1 MTENPQDEKLN
12 EILSNARSLPREI
25 DPPASAWVAIKA
37 EIAKAGVPGDTP
49 LHRTPY
55 VWQRPAFLIAAGLAL
70 VASSSLVTI
79 GAMKDRIV
87 SKMPV
92 AAASRRSTVGPGPA
106 TFAEFV
112 SVENDYISSA
122 NQLST
127 LLESERSTLS
137 PETVAKLKQSLAIID
152 GAIVEARRALAADP
166 ANRALIEMLNTSY
179 NQKIDLLKRTTEM
192 GRT

>member
-1 MTENPQDEKLN
+1 MTENPQDKKLN
-12 EILSNARSLPREI
+12 ELLSNARSLPREI

-37 EIAKAGVPGDTP
+37 EIEKPVSVGQTSSSRAT
-49 LHRTPY
+49 R

-79 GAMKDRIV
+79 AAMRDRN
-87 SKMPV
+87 V
-92 AAASRRSTVGPGPA
+92 AETQAVAMSRRSTVEPGPA

-122 NQLST
+122 NQLSA

-166 ANRALIEMLNTSY
+166 ANRALVEMLNTSY

>member
-1 MTENPQDEKLN
+1 MTESSEEERLN
-12 EILSNARSLPREI
+12 DLLSRARALPRDI
-25 DPPASAWVAIKA
+25 DPPADAWAAIKA
-37 EIAKAGVPGDTP
+37 EIAKPGAIGETP
-49 LHRTPY
+49 LHRAPHI
-55 VWQRPAFLIAAGLAL
+55 WQRPAFLIAAGFAL

-79 GAMKDRIV
+79 EAMKDRDIARV
-87 SKMPV
+87 PS
-92 AAASRRSTVGPGPA
+92 AGASRKSTGEPGPA

-122 NQLST
+122 NQLSAV
-127 LLESERSTLS
+127 LETERGSLS

-152 GAIVEARRALAADP
+152 GAIIEARRALAADP
-166 ANRALIEMLNTSY
+166 ANRTLVDMLKISY